1 MRTLDST
8 PPLLTLRSL
17 FWLRHCA
24 VLAQLLTMMV
34 AHRWLAY
41 PIPWPTITS
50 ILLLTAA
57 FNFYTGWWLKQ
68 ATPFRGWRL
77 YLQFGFDVVQLA
89 AVLYCTG
96 AAQNPFV
103 SLLLLPIAL
112 ALLTGN
118 IRLTVSV
125 LVLAVLAYLFLLF
138 WPPAFHWHINHDD
151 MMQLHLYGMWINFVV
166 TAIAMAGFGLRLLQQ
181 MRSHEQEIRQARE
194 RALRDERL
202 VALGTQAA
210 QVAHQLGTPLNT
222 LMLLADELRQPLA
235 APEREQVLSELD
247 KQIGQA
253 RSWLLSLRNIGEQE
267 AVMPIGQLIR
277 DTLEQWRWYR
287 PQAELTTTLAALDDL
302 TQPVPSSLAP
312 ALLNLF
318 NNAYE
323 ASQRNGQHRVAVLA
337 VREGNSV
344 LLSIEDAGTGFS
356 GKASTDPTLMTQRAA
371 GRRGNT
377 ASGLGIGIHLA
388 NASIE
393 RLGGEVS
400 WQALPAGGTRT
411 DIRLPLEKP

>member
-1 MRTLDST
+1 MRTIDST

-34 AHRWLAY
+34 AHHWLAY

-77 YLQFGFDVVQLA
+77 YLQFGFDVLQLA
-89 AVLYCTG
+89 AVLYYTG

-125 LVLAVLAYLFLLF
+125 LALAVLAYLFLLF
-138 WPPAFHWHINHDD
+138 WPPAFHWHINHDE
-151 MMQLHLYGMWINFVV
+151 MMQWHLYGMWINFVV

-181 MRSHEQEIRQARE
+181 MRLHEQEVRQARE

-222 LMLLADELRQPLA
+222 LMLLADELKQPLSA
-235 APEREQVLSELD
+235 EERQQVLTELD
-247 KQIGQA
+247 RQISQA
-253 RSWLLSLRNIGEQE
+253 RNWLLSLRNIGEQE
-267 AVMPIGQLIR
+267 AVAPIGPLIR

-287 PQAELTTTLAALDDL
+287 PQAALETKLDVLDELR
-302 TQPVPSSLAP
+302 QPVPSSLAP

-323 ASQRNGQHRVAVLA
+323 ASQRNGQHRIAVHAARDGGQL
-337 VREGNSV
+337 
-344 LLSIEDAGTGFS
+344 LLSIEDAGSGFA
-356 GKASTDPTLMTQRAA
+356 GKPFGEKA
-371 GRRGNT
+371 GAGKRTEGKT
-377 ASGLGIGIHLA
+377 SGLGIGIHLA

-393 RLGGEVS
+393 RIGGEVS
-400 WQALPAGGTRT
+400 WQALPQGGTRT
-411 DIRLPLEKP
+411 DIRLPLELP

>member
-1 MRTLDST
+1 MWTVDST

-34 AHRWLAY
+34 AHHWLAY

-50 ILLLTAA
+50 LLLLTVA

-68 ATPFRGWRL
+68 AAPLRGWRL
-77 YLQFGFDVVQLA
+77 YLQFGFDVLQLA

-125 LVLAVLAYLFLLF
+125 LALAVLAYLFLLF
-138 WPPAFHWHINHDD
+138 WPPAFHWHINHDE

-166 TAIAMAGFGLRLLQQ
+166 TALAMAGFGLRLLQQ
-181 MRSHEQEIRQARE
+181 MRLHEQEIRQARE

-222 LMLLADELRQPLA
+222 LMLLADELKQPLSA
-235 APEREQVLSELD
+235 EERQQVLAELD
-247 KQIGQA
+247 KQITQA
-253 RSWLLSLRNIGEQE
+253 RNWLLSLRNIGEQE
-267 AVMPIGQLIR
+267 AVAPIGPLIR

-287 PQAELTTTLAALDDL
+287 PQAELVTVLDVLDEL

-323 ASQRNGQHRVAVLA
+323 ASQRNGQHRIV
-337 VREGNSV
+337 VRAARDGGQL
-344 LLSIEDAGTGFS
+344 LLSIEDAGAGFA
-356 GKASTDPTLMTQRAA
+356 GKPIESKAFVGKRAES
-371 GRRGNT
+371 R

-400 WQALPAGGTRT
+400 WQALPQGGTRT
-411 DIRLPLEKP
+411 DIRLPLEQP